1 MHQNC
6 GERPLLGRVLLE
18 QGAVRDDD
26 LELALKAQTENGALL
41 GEILVDLN
49 LVSRPDLHRAVAG
62 QSGVELEEERGYGF
76 GLRAEIERRHRG
88 RRGLLATPFSQPSGH
103 TDFGAAA

>member
-1 MHQNC
+1 MHEDG
-6 GERPLLGRVLLE
+6 GERPLLGRVLLD
-18 QGAVRDDD
+18 QGAVRDDE
-26 LELALKAQTENGALL
+26 LELALRAQTENGELL

-62 QSGVELEEERGYGF
+62 QSGVKLEEERGYGT

-88 RRGLLATPFSQPSGH
+88 RRGLSAMTQE
-103 TDFGAAA
+103 AA